1 MSDQKT
7 TAVII
12 DDIELARISL
22 RADIE
27 DHCPHIDIIGEADG
41 VVAGAKLLKQA
52 KPDIVFLDI
61 EMNDGIGFDL
71 LDIVPN
77 LESKVIFVTG
87 SSEYAIKAFQYS
99 AIDYIMKPVEADLL
113 IKAVEKVALTN
124 SPTAEQVDLLKSNYR
139 QSKPSSKLA
148 LHTTEQI
155 LVTDIK
161 DIIRLESTGNYTQFY
176 FADGSKIL
184 ITKTLKTYD
193 SLLTKAGFMRVHQ
206 SHLVNLE
213 YVKAYVKTEGGYLTM
228 KDDSMVPVSVRKKP
242 LVVERLG

>member
-1 MSDQKT
+1 
-7 TAVII
+7 
-12 DDIELARISL
+12 
-22 RADIE
+22 
-27 DHCPHIDIIGEADG
+27 
-41 VVAGAKLLKQA
+41 
-52 KPDIVFLDI
+52 
-61 EMNDGIGFDL
+61 
-71 LDIVPN
+71 
-77 LESKVIFVTG
+77 
-87 SSEYAIKAFQYS
+87 
-99 AIDYIMKPVEADLL
+99 
-113 IKAVEKVALTN
+113 
-124 SPTAEQVDLLKSNYR
+124 
-139 QSKPSSKLA
+139 LA

-193 SLLTKAGFMRVHQ
+193 SLLTEAGFMRVHQ